1 MIQLIRIPALIV
13 LLLAGGVLL
22 PRYMRE
28 VMAFDVVG
36 ALGPWLLLVVVAV
49 VFVVVATAERDH
61 RNPGWLLTIE
71 IVLAALLVLVPQIV
85 WAQVLGVNLVTDALG
100 GRTGSVFA
108 QMLGVVW
115 LVTAVRTLGRQ
126 RRAAKR
132 AAKQAAQG

>member
-1 MIQLIRIPALIV
+1 MIKLIRIPILIV

-22 PRYMRE
+22 PRYIRE

-49 VFVVVATAERDH
+49 AFVVIATAERDH
-61 RNPGWLLTIE
+61 HHPGGLLTIE
-71 IVLAALLVLVPQIV
+71 IIIAALLVLVPQIV

-115 LVTAVRTLGRQ
+115 LVAAVRTLSSQ
-126 RRAAKR
+126 RRAGRR
-132 AAKQAAQG
+132 AAKQAAQD